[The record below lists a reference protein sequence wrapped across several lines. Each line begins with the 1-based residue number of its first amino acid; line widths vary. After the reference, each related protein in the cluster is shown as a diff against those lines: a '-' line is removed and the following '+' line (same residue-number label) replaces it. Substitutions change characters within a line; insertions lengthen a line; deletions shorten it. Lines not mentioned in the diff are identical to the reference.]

1 MLYSAKLRDLELKGE
16 VKREMSRRPDD
27 GVDEVGGRRS
37 SAGGMLLHA
46 AHSKERSPRW
56 VL

>member
-1 MLYSAKLRDLELKGE
+1 MLYSAKLRDFDVKGE

-27 GVDEVGGRRS
+27 GVDEVGGWRS

-46 AHSKERSPRW
+46 AHSDK
-56 VL
+56 